1 MRVEQGMVAAL
12 VADATVGSVA
22 GDRIYHMQAPQEAT
36 TPYVTYQRV
45 GTGRS
50 TILDGVD
57 TLTDVRVQVNCWAD
71 STADVKALADAV
83 RGVLDDVKGDLGG
96 LSPRVQVQFG
106 RFESEYDLIDV
117 AGDYERRRI
126 ILDFVFTLHE

>member
-1 MRVEQGMVAAL
+1 MRVEQGVVAAL
-12 VADATVGSVA
+12 VADVTVGSVA

-45 GTGRS
+45 GTGRG

-57 TLTDVRVQVNCWAD
+57 TMTEVRIQLDCWAD
-71 STADVKALADAV
+71 SVADSKALADAV

-106 RFESEYDLIDV
+106 RLESEYDFADV
-117 AGDYERRRI
+117 DGDYERRRVA
-126 ILDFVFTLHE
+126 LDFVFTLHE